1 MLSKENSK
9 SLRESAAQKEERE
22 RDDDGR
28 RSVRGRG
35 GGIRRRRE
43 MYTNTPT
50 DVIKT
55 SLATRCRA
63 RKQAR
68 VEIFRALFRGK
79 LLRHE
84 QRVSQVRREEEEE
97 EKDED
102 EERR

>member
-1 MLSKENSK
+1 
-9 SLRESAAQKEERE
+9 
-22 RDDDGR
+22 
-28 RSVRGRG
+28 
-35 GGIRRRRE
+35 

>member
-1 MLSKENSK
+1 
-9 SLRESAAQKEERE
+9 
-22 RDDDGR
+22 
-28 RSVRGRG
+28 
-35 GGIRRRRE
+35 

-84 QRVSQVRREEEEE
+84 QRFSQVRREEEE